1 MVIQMKKFMAVC
13 IVAIVLAGCVEP
25 EVNAHD
31 FHGEDFE
38 EVKMVQDFS
47 LLSSNNTTWSFA
59 EQTESKVSIAVFLFT
74 NCLDICPI
82 VSQNVRWIVENAN
95 HTEFLEVFTIT
106 VDPWRDNVSTLQE
119 WQDWQDSH
127 WTHLT
132 IEDVDNQ
139 AQMDNIASVWTQ
151 FGVGLEILQGNSTN
165 QSSDGNSSTSNN
177 TTEARHH
184 GLDYLVEHSTGTIF
198 IDHNGQQRVWWGD
211 EDWVLDLALED
222 INYLL
227 QDAHDAYYQQFI

>member
-1 MVIQMKKFMAVC
+1 MMKKFVAAC
-13 IVAIVLAGCVEP
+13 IVSLMLAGCVSPEAEP
-25 EVNAHD
+25 HD

-38 EVKMVQDFS
+38 ERIYVEDFS
-47 LLSSNNTTWSFA
+47 LMSSNNTTWNFT
-59 EQTESKVSIAVFLFT
+59 EQTYGKVSIAVFLFT

-82 VSQNVRWIVENAN
+82 VSQNVRWIQANAN
-95 HTEFLEVFTIT
+95 HSDMLEIFTIT
-106 VDPWRDNVSTLQE
+106 VDPWRDNATTLQE

-132 IEDVDNQ
+132 IEDVDNES
-139 AQMDNIASVWTQ
+139 QMENIASIWTQ
-151 FGVGLEILQGNSTN
+151 FGVGLEIQQANTSTESNTSQDDNSSENSTE
-165 QSSDGNSSTSNN
+165 S
-177 TTEARHH
+177 RHH

-198 IDHNGQQRVWWGD
+198 IDHTGHQRVWWGD

-227 QDAHDAYYQQFI
+227 EEAHEAYLMSFI